1 MRKEKIMKK
10 LTKTTALILSVLMLF
25 GCTSNSA
32 TGGVGDTTPPV
43 ENSVTDSKNESSAT
57 ENSSATDNTSKE
69 SEENLV
75 KNIEGYQTFSYDA
88 DKYEITNDYIY
99 CNIRYSIYDMFT
111 PVEPNLDDL
120 YKETTDVK
128 SSELVALKC
137 RVAGDSYVIIDGKC
151 GETLIMKPFLSL
163 IYTPVVIE
171 EVVDSNNGKCLY
183 NKGDILYI
191 SEYYHIT
198 EQYNDRSLNFV
209 QTAEENLK
217 AQFENK
223 SGEFDSS
230 KHSEIEKK
238 YYDGKME
245 YYNTLRSGNGRY
257 IHTTWNP
264 VLLQKGQSYLIFADN
279 DTTANEVDGNI
290 YNNAYPIVFDLE
302 QSEPFV
308 FKSEKEDNGVF
319 SASYAY
325 RYQWKIL
332 KEKYGEHFKSDIN
345 N

>member
-1 MRKEKIMKK
+1 MKK
-10 LTKTTALILSVLMLF
+10 LTKATALILSALMLF
-25 GCTSNSA
+25 GCTDNNAQSGA
-32 TGGVGDTTPPV
+32 GDTAPPV
-43 ENSVTDSKNESSAT
+43 ENSVTESKNESSIND
-57 ENSSATDNTSKE
+57 NSSSSIS
-69 SEENLV
+69 SENDADLV

-88 DKYEITNDYIY
+88 DKYEITNEYIY
-99 CNIRYSIYDMFT
+99 SNTYYPIYGMYT

-217 AQFENK
+217 AQFENE

-230 KHSEIEKK
+230 KHSEIDKK
-238 YYDGKME
+238 YYDGQME
-245 YYNTLRSGNGRY
+245 YYNALRSANGKY
-257 IHTTWNP
+257 IQTTWNP
-264 VLLQKGQSYLIFADN
+264 VFLQKGQSYLIFADN

-302 QSEPFV
+302 QNEPSV
-308 FKSEKEDNGVF
+308 FKSEKEDDGVF
-319 SASYAY
+319 SANYAY

-332 KEKYGEHFKSDIN
+332 KEKYGEHFKNDIN
-345 N
+345 S

>member
-1 MRKEKIMKK
+1 MKK
-10 LTKTTALILSVLMLF
+10 LTKTAVLILSALMLF
-25 GCTSNSA
+25 GCTDNNAQSGA
-32 TGGVGDTTPPV
+32 GDTTPPS
-43 ENSVTDSKNESSAT
+43 ESSVTDSKNESSGESSAT

-88 DKYEITNDYIY
+88 DKYEITNEYIY
-99 CNIRYSIYDMFT
+99 SNTYYPIYGMYT

-137 RVAGDSYVIIDGKC
+137 RVAGDSYVINDGKC
-151 GETLIMKPFLSL
+151 GETLIMKPSL

-217 AQFENK
+217 AQFENE

-230 KHSEIEKK
+230 KHSEIDKK
-238 YYDGKME
+238 YYDGKIE
-245 YYNTLRSGNGRY
+245 YYNALRSANGKY
-257 IHTTWNP
+257 IQTTWNP
-264 VLLQKGQSYLIFADN
+264 VFLQKGQSYLIFADN

-302 QSEPFV
+302 QSKPSV
-308 FKSEKEDNGVF
+308 FKSEKEDDGVF
-319 SASYAY
+319 RASYAY

-332 KEKYGEHFKSDIN
+332 KEKYGEHFKSDIKN
-345 N
+345 

>member
-1 MRKEKIMKK
+1 MKK
-10 LTKTTALILSVLMLF
+10 ITKTTALILSALMLF

-32 TGGVGDTTPPV
+32 TGGVGDTTPPS
-43 ENSVTDSKNESSAT
+43 ESSVTESKSESSGESSAT
-57 ENSSATDNTSKE
+57 ENSSVTDNTSKE

-75 KNIEGYQTFSYDA
+75 KNIEGYQTFSYDK
-88 DKYEITNDYIY
+88 DKYEITNEYIY
-99 CNIRYSIYDMFT
+99 SNTYRPIYSMYL

-120 YKETTDVK
+120 YKETIDVK

-137 RVAGDSYVIIDGKC
+137 RVVGDSYVINDGKC

-191 SEYYHIT
+191 RESYRIT

-209 QTAEENLK
+209 QKEEENLK

-230 KHSEIEKK
+230 HYSEIEKNIMT
-238 YYDGKME
+238 GKW
-245 YYNTLRSGNGRY
+245 NITTL
-257 IHTTWNP
+257 
-264 VLLQKGQSYLIFADN
+264 
-279 DTTANEVDGNI
+279 
-290 YNNAYPIVFDLE
+290 
-302 QSEPFV
+302 
-308 FKSEKEDNGVF
+308 
-319 SASYAY
+319 
-325 RYQWKIL
+325 
-332 KEKYGEHFKSDIN
+332 
-345 N
+345 

>member
-1 MRKEKIMKK
+1 MKK
-10 LTKTTALILSVLMLF
+10 LTKTTALILSALMLF
-25 GCTSNSA
+25 GCAGNSA
-32 TGGVGDTTPPV
+32 QSSVGDNTPPSGS
-43 ENSVTDSKNESSAT
+43 SVTDSKNESSGESSAT

-88 DKYEITNDYIY
+88 DKYEITNEYIY
-99 CNIRYSIYDMFT
+99 SNTYHSIYDMFT

-230 KHSEIEKK
+230 HYSEIEKK
-238 YYDGKME
+238 YYDGQME
-245 YYNTLRSGNGRY
+245 YYNALRSANGKY
-257 IHTTWNP
+257 IQATWNP
-264 VLLQKGQSYLIFADN
+264 VFLQKGQSYLIFADN

-332 KEKYGEHFKSDIN
+332 KEKYGEHFKS
-345 N
+345 

>member
-1 MRKEKIMKK
+1 MKK

-137 RVAGDSYVIIDGKC
+137 RVAGDSYVINDGKC

-171 EVVDSNNGKCLY
+171 EVVDSNNGK
-183 NKGDILYI
+183 
-191 SEYYHIT
+191 
-198 EQYNDRSLNFV
+198 
-209 QTAEENLK
+209 
-217 AQFENK
+217 
-223 SGEFDSS
+223 
-230 KHSEIEKK
+230 
-238 YYDGKME
+238 
-245 YYNTLRSGNGRY
+245 
-257 IHTTWNP
+257 
-264 VLLQKGQSYLIFADN
+264 
-279 DTTANEVDGNI
+279 
-290 YNNAYPIVFDLE
+290 
-302 QSEPFV
+302 
-308 FKSEKEDNGVF
+308 
-319 SASYAY
+319 
-325 RYQWKIL
+325 
-332 KEKYGEHFKSDIN
+332 
-345 N
+345 

>member
-1 MRKEKIMKK
+1 MKK
-10 LTKTTALILSVLMLF
+10 LTKTAILILSALMLF
-25 GCTSNSA
+25 GCTDNNAQSGA
-32 TGGVGDTTPPV
+32 GDTTPPA
-43 ENSVTDSKNESSAT
+43 ENSVTDSKNENSDKISDIK
-57 ENSSATDNTSKE
+57 NSSASDNSGAE
-69 SEENLV
+69 NDENLV

-88 DKYEITNDYIY
+88 DKYEITNEYIY
-99 CNIRYSIYDMFT
+99 SNTYYPIYGMYT

-137 RVAGDSYVIIDGKC
+137 RVAGDSYVINDGKC

-191 SEYYHIT
+191 REYYHIT

-230 KHSEIEKK
+230 HYSENHKK
-238 YYDGKME
+238 YYDGQME
-245 YYNTLRSGNGRY
+245 YYNALRSANGKY
-257 IHTTWNP
+257 IQATWNP
-264 VLLQKGQSYLIFADN
+264 VFLQKGQSYLIFADN

-302 QSEPFV
+302 QSEPSV
-308 FKSEKEDNGVF
+308 FKSEKEDDGVF
-319 SASYAY
+319 RASYAY
-325 RYQWKIL
+325 HYQWKIL
-332 KEKYGEHFKSDIN
+332 KEKYGEHFKSDIKN
-345 N
+345 

>member
-1 MRKEKIMKK
+1 MKK
-10 LTKTTALILSVLMLF
+10 LTKTAVLILSALMLF
-25 GCTSNSA
+25 GCADNSA
-32 TGGVGDTTPPV
+32 QSSAGDTTPAAK
-43 ENSVTDSKNESSAT
+43 NSVTESESSDKISDIK
-57 ENSSATDNTSKE
+57 NSSASDNSGA
-69 SEENLV
+69 ENDEDLV

-88 DKYEITNDYIY
+88 DKYEITNEYIY
-99 CNIRYSIYDMFT
+99 SNTYRPIYDMYT

-128 SSELVALKC
+128 STELVALKC

-191 SEYYHIT
+191 SEYYYIT

-230 KHSEIEKK
+230 HYSEIEKK
-238 YYDGKME
+238 YYDGQME
-245 YYNTLRSGNGRY
+245 YYNALRSANGRY
-257 IHTTWNP
+257 IQATWNP
-264 VLLQKGQSYLIFADN
+264 VFLQKGQSYLIFADN

-302 QSEPFV
+302 QSKPSV
-308 FKSEKEDNGVF
+308 FKSEKEDDGVF
-319 SASYAY
+319 RASYAY

-332 KEKYGEHFKSDIN
+332 KEKYGEHFKSDIKN
-345 N
+345 

>member
-1 MRKEKIMKK
+1 MKK
-10 LTKTTALILSVLMLF
+10 LTKTAILILSALMLF
-25 GCTSNSA
+25 GCTDNNAQSGA
-32 TGGVGDTTPPV
+32 GDTTPPA
-43 ENSVTDSKNESSAT
+43 ENSVTDSKNENSDKISDIK
-57 ENSSATDNTSKE
+57 NSSASDNSGAE
-69 SEENLV
+69 NDENLV

-88 DKYEITNDYIY
+88 DKYEITNEYIY
-99 CNIRYSIYDMFT
+99 SNTYYPIYGMYT

-137 RVAGDSYVIIDGKC
+137 RVAGDSYVINDGKC

-191 SEYYHIT
+191 REYYHIT

-332 KEKYGEHFKSDIN
+332 KEKYGEHFKS
-345 N
+345 

>member
-1 MRKEKIMKK
+1 MKK
-10 LTKTTALILSVLMLF
+10 LTKTTALILSALMLF

-43 ENSVTDSKNESSAT
+43 ENSVTDSENESSAT

-137 RVAGDSYVIIDGKC
+137 RVAGDSYVINDGKC

-191 SEYYHIT
+191 RESYDIT

-230 KHSEIEKK
+230 H
-238 YYDGKME
+238 
-245 YYNTLRSGNGRY
+245 Y
-257 IHTTWNP
+257 IDAE
-264 VLLQKGQSYLIFADN
+264 LLPPTQRKINKRQHEAD
-279 DTTANEVDGNI
+279 
-290 YNNAYPIVFDLE
+290 
-302 QSEPFV
+302 
-308 FKSEKEDNGVF
+308 
-319 SASYAY
+319 
-325 RYQWKIL
+325 
-332 KEKYGEHFKSDIN
+332 
-345 N
+345 

>member
-1 MRKEKIMKK
+1 
-10 LTKTTALILSVLMLF
+10 MLF
-25 GCTSNSA
+25 GCAGNSA
-32 TGGVGDTTPPV
+32 HSSAGDTTPPA
-43 ENSVTDSKNESSAT
+43 ENSVTESKSENSDIK
-57 ENSSATDNTSKE
+57 NSSASDNSGAE
-69 SEENLV
+69 NDENLV

-88 DKYEITNDYIY
+88 DKYEITNEYIY
-99 CNIRYSIYDMFT
+99 SNTYHPIYDMYT

-137 RVAGDSYVIIDGKC
+137 RVAGDSYVINDGKC

-209 QTAEENLK
+209 QKAEENLSD
-217 AQFENK
+217 QFENE

-230 KHSEIEKK
+230 NHSENDKR
-238 YYDGKME
+238 YYESK
-245 YYNTLRSGNGRY
+245 
-257 IHTTWNP
+257 
-264 VLLQKGQSYLIFADN
+264 
-279 DTTANEVDGNI
+279 
-290 YNNAYPIVFDLE
+290 
-302 QSEPFV
+302 
-308 FKSEKEDNGVF
+308 
-319 SASYAY
+319 
-325 RYQWKIL
+325 
-332 KEKYGEHFKSDIN
+332 
-345 N
+345 

>member
-1 MRKEKIMKK
+1 MKK
-10 LTKTTALILSVLMLF
+10 LTKTTALILSALMLF
-25 GCTSNSA
+25 GCAGNSA
-32 TGGVGDTTPPV
+32 HSGAGDTTPPA
-43 ENSVTDSKNESSAT
+43 ENSVTESKSENSDIK
-57 ENSSATDNTSKE
+57 NSSASDNSGAE
-69 SEENLV
+69 NDENLV
-75 KNIEGYQTFSYDA
+75 KNIDGYQTFSYDA
-88 DKYEITNDYIY
+88 DKYEITNEYIY
-99 CNIRYSIYDMFT
+99 SNTYHPIYDMFT

-137 RVAGDSYVIIDGKC
+137 RVAGDSYVINDGKC

-171 EVVDSNNGKCLY
+171 EVVDSKNGKCLY

-209 QTAEENLK
+209 QKAEENLSD
-217 AQFENK
+217 QFENE

-230 KHSEIEKK
+230 NHSENDKR
-238 YYDGKME
+238 YYDGQME
-245 YYNTLRSGNGRY
+245 YYNASRSANGKY
-257 IHTTWNP
+257 IQTTWNP
-264 VLLQKGQSYLIFADN
+264 VFLQKGQSYLIFADN

-302 QSEPFV
+302 QSKPSV
-308 FKSEKEDNGVF
+308 FKSEKEDDGVF
-319 SASYAY
+319 RASYAY

-332 KEKYGEHFKSDIN
+332 KEKYGEHFKSDIKN
-345 N
+345 

>member
-1 MRKEKIMKK
+1 MKK
-10 LTKTTALILSVLMLF
+10 LTKTAVLILSALMLF
-25 GCTSNSA
+25 GCADNNARSGA
-32 TGGVGDTTPPV
+32 GDTTLPS
-43 ENSVTDSKNESSAT
+43 ESSVTESKSESSIND
-57 ENSSATDNTSKE
+57 NSSSSIS
-69 SEENLV
+69 SEAENDADLV
-75 KNIEGYQTFSYDA
+75 KNIEGYQTFSYDE
-88 DKYEITNDYIY
+88 DKYEITNEYIY
-99 CNIRYSIYDMFT
+99 CNTNYPIYDMYT
-111 PVEPNLDDL
+111 PVEPNLDNL

-137 RVAGDSYVIIDGKC
+137 RVAGDSYVINDGKC

-171 EVVDSNNGKCLY
+171 EVVNSNNGKCLY

-191 SEYYHIT
+191 REFYYIT

-209 QTAEENLK
+209 QKAEENLS
-217 AQFENK
+217 AQFENE

-230 KHSEIEKK
+230 NHSENDKR
-238 YYDGKME
+238 YYDGQME
-245 YYNTLRSGNGRY
+245 YYNALRSANGKY
-257 IHTTWNP
+257 IQTTWNP
-264 VLLQKGQSYLIFADN
+264 VFLQKGQSYLIFADN

-302 QSEPFV
+302 QSEPSV
-308 FKSEKEDNGVF
+308 FKSEKEDDGVF

-332 KEKYGEHFKSDIN
+332 KEKYGDHFKK
-345 N
+345 

>member
-1 MRKEKIMKK
+1 MKK
-10 LTKTTALILSVLMLF
+10 LTKTTALILSALMLF
-25 GCTSNSA
+25 GCAGNSA
-32 TGGVGDTTPPV
+32 HSGAGDTTPPA
-43 ENSVTDSKNESSAT
+43 ENSVTESKSENSDIK
-57 ENSSATDNTSKE
+57 NSSASDNSGAE
-69 SEENLV
+69 NDENLV

-88 DKYEITNDYIY
+88 DKYEITNEYIY
-99 CNIRYSIYDMFT
+99 SNTYHPIYDMFT

-137 RVAGDSYVIIDGKC
+137 RVAGDSYVINDGKC

-171 EVVDSNNGKCLY
+171 EVVDSKNGKCLY

-209 QTAEENLK
+209 QKAEENLK

-230 KHSEIEKK
+230 NHSENDKR
-238 YYDGKME
+238 YYDGQME
-245 YYNTLRSGNGRY
+245 YYNASRSANGKY
-257 IHTTWNP
+257 IQTTWNP
-264 VLLQKGQSYLIFADN
+264 VFLQKGQSYLIFADN

-302 QSEPFV
+302 QSKPSV
-308 FKSEKEDNGVF
+308 FKSEKEDDGVF
-319 SASYAY
+319 RASYAY

-332 KEKYGEHFKSDIN
+332 KEKYGEHFKSDIKN
-345 N
+345 

>member
-1 MRKEKIMKK
+1 MKK

-25 GCTSNSA
+25 GCAGNSA
-32 TGGVGDTTPPV
+32 HSSAGDTTPPA
-43 ENSVTDSKNESSAT
+43 ENSVTESKSENSDIK
-57 ENSSATDNTSKE
+57 NSSASDNSGAE
-69 SEENLV
+69 NDENLV
-75 KNIEGYQTFSYDA
+75 KNIDGYQTFSYDA
-88 DKYEITNDYIY
+88 DKYEITNEYIY
-99 CNIRYSIYDMFT
+99 SNTYHPIYDMYT

-137 RVAGDSYVIIDGKC
+137 RVAGDSYVINDGKC

-209 QTAEENLK
+209 QKAEENLSD
-217 AQFENK
+217 QFENE

-230 KHSEIEKK
+230 NHSENDKR
-238 YYDGKME
+238 YYDGQME
-245 YYNTLRSGNGRY
+245 YYNALRSANGKY
-257 IHTTWNP
+257 IQTTWNP
-264 VLLQKGQSYLIFADN
+264 VFLQKGQSYLIFADN

-302 QSEPFV
+302 QSKPSV
-308 FKSEKEDNGVF
+308 FKSEKEDDGVF
-319 SASYAY
+319 RASYAY

-332 KEKYGEHFKSDIN
+332 KEKYGEHFKSDIKN
-345 N
+345 

>member
-1 MRKEKIMKK
+1 
-10 LTKTTALILSVLMLF
+10 MLF
-25 GCTSNSA
+25 RS
-32 TGGVGDTTPPV
+32 
-43 ENSVTDSKNESSAT
+43 
-57 ENSSATDNTSKE
+57 
-69 SEENLV
+69 
-75 KNIEGYQTFSYDA
+75 
-88 DKYEITNDYIY
+88 
-99 CNIRYSIYDMFT
+99 
-111 PVEPNLDDL
+111 
-120 YKETTDVK
+120 
-128 SSELVALKC
+128 
-137 RVAGDSYVIIDGKC
+137 
-151 GETLIMKPFLSL
+151 
-163 IYTPVVIE
+163 E

-308 FKSEKEDNGVF
+308 FKSEKED
-319 SASYAY
+319 
-325 RYQWKIL
+325 KI
-332 KEKYGEHFKSDIN
+332 GRAHV
-345 N
+345 

>member
-1 MRKEKIMKK
+1 MKK
-10 LTKTTALILSVLMLF
+10 LTKTTALILSALMLF
-25 GCTSNSA
+25 GCAGNSA
-32 TGGVGDTTPPV
+32 QSDAGDTTLPS
-43 ENSVTDSKNESSAT
+43 ESSVTDSKNESSGESSAT
-57 ENSSATDNTSKE
+57 ENSSVTDNTSKE

-75 KNIEGYQTFSYDA
+75 KNIEGYQTFSYDE
-88 DKYEITNDYIY
+88 DKYEITNEYIY
-99 CNIRYSIYDMFT
+99 CNTNYSIYDMYT
-111 PVEPNLDDL
+111 PVEPNLDNL

-137 RVAGDSYVIIDGKC
+137 RVAGDSYVINDGKC

-171 EVVDSNNGKCLY
+171 EVVNSNNGKCLY

-191 SEYYHIT
+191 REFYYIT

-209 QTAEENLK
+209 QKAEENLS
-217 AQFENK
+217 AQFENE

-230 KHSEIEKK
+230 NHSENDKK
-238 YYDGKME
+238 YYDGQME
-245 YYNTLRSGNGRY
+245 YYNALRSANGKY
-257 IHTTWNP
+257 IQTTWNP
-264 VLLQKGQSYLIFADN
+264 VFLQKGQSYLIFADN

-302 QSEPFV
+302 QSEPSV
-308 FKSEKEDNGVF
+308 FKSEKEDDGVF

-332 KEKYGEHFKSDIN
+332 KEKYGDHFKK
-345 N
+345 

>member
-1 MRKEKIMKK
+1 MKK

-32 TGGVGDTTPPV
+32 NGGVGDTTPPV
-43 ENSVTDSKNESSAT
+43 ENSVTDSKNESKTESSAT

-88 DKYEITNDYIY
+88 DKYEITNEYIY
-99 CNIRYSIYDMFT
+99 SNTYHSIYDMFT

-191 SEYYHIT
+191 REHYYIT

-230 KHSEIEKK
+230 HYSEIEKNIMT
-238 YYDGKME
+238 GKW
-245 YYNTLRSGNGRY
+245 NITTL
-257 IHTTWNP
+257 
-264 VLLQKGQSYLIFADN
+264 
-279 DTTANEVDGNI
+279 
-290 YNNAYPIVFDLE
+290 
-302 QSEPFV
+302 
-308 FKSEKEDNGVF
+308 
-319 SASYAY
+319 
-325 RYQWKIL
+325 
-332 KEKYGEHFKSDIN
+332 
-345 N
+345 

>member
-1 MRKEKIMKK
+1 MKK
-10 LTKTTALILSVLMLF
+10 LTKTAILILSALMLF
-25 GCTSNSA
+25 GCTDNNAQSGA
-32 TGGVGDTTPPV
+32 GDTTPPA
-43 ENSVTDSKNESSAT
+43 ENSVTDSKNENSDKISDIK
-57 ENSSATDNTSKE
+57 NSSASDNSGAE
-69 SEENLV
+69 NDENLV

-191 SEYYHIT
+191 REYYHIT

-230 KHSEIEKK
+230 HYSENHKK
-238 YYDGKME
+238 YYDGQME
-245 YYNTLRSGNGRY
+245 YYNALRSANGKY
-257 IHTTWNP
+257 IQATWNP
-264 VLLQKGQSYLIFADN
+264 VFLQKGQSYLIFADN

-302 QSEPFV
+302 QSEPSV
-308 FKSEKEDNGVF
+308 FKSEKEDDGVF
-319 SASYAY
+319 RASYAY
-325 RYQWKIL
+325 HYQWKIL
-332 KEKYGEHFKSDIN
+332 KEKYGEHFKK
-345 N
+345 

>member
-1 MRKEKIMKK
+1 MKK
-10 LTKTTALILSVLMLF
+10 LTKATALILSTLMLF
-25 GCTSNSA
+25 GCADNNARS
-32 TGGVGDTTPPV
+32 GVGDTTLPS
-43 ENSVTDSKNESSAT
+43 ESSVTESKSESSGESSAT
-57 ENSSATDNTSKE
+57 ENSSVIDNTSKE

-75 KNIEGYQTFSYDA
+75 KNIEGYQTFSYDE
-88 DKYEITNDYIY
+88 DKYEITNEYIY
-99 CNIRYSIYDMFT
+99 SNTYHPLYGMYM

-137 RVAGDSYVIIDGKC
+137 SVAGDSYVINDGKC

-191 SEYYHIT
+191 REFYYIT

-209 QTAEENLK
+209 QKAEENLSD
-217 AQFENK
+217 QFENE

-230 KHSEIEKK
+230 NHSENDKR
-238 YYDGKME
+238 YYDGQME
-245 YYNTLRSGNGRY
+245 YYNALRSANGKY
-257 IHTTWNP
+257 IQTTWNP
-264 VLLQKGQSYLIFADN
+264 VFLQKGQSYLIFADN

-302 QSEPFV
+302 RSEPSV
-308 FKSEKEDNGVF
+308 FKSERKDDGVF

-325 RYQWKIL
+325 HYQWKKL
-332 KEKYGEHFKSDIN
+332 KEKYGDHFKK
-345 N
+345 

>member
-1 MRKEKIMKK
+1 MQ
-10 LTKTTALILSVLMLF
+10 S
-25 GCTSNSA
+25 
-32 TGGVGDTTPPV
+32 
-43 ENSVTDSKNESSAT
+43 
-57 ENSSATDNTSKE
+57 
-69 SEENLV
+69 
-75 KNIEGYQTFSYDA
+75 
-88 DKYEITNDYIY
+88 
-99 CNIRYSIYDMFT
+99 
-111 PVEPNLDDL
+111 
-120 YKETTDVK
+120 
-128 SSELVALKC
+128 C
-137 RVAGDSYVIIDGKC
+137 RRSYVINDGKC

-191 SEYYHIT
+191 SEYYYIT

-209 QTAEENLK
+209 QTAQENLK

-223 SGEFDSS
+223 SGKFDSS
-230 KHSEIEKK
+230 HYSEIDKK
-238 YYDGKME
+238 YYDGQME
-245 YYNTLRSGNGRY
+245 YYNALRSANGKY
-257 IHTTWNP
+257 IQTTWNP
-264 VLLQKGQSYLIFADN
+264 VFLQKGQSYLIFADN

-302 QSEPFV
+302 QSEPSV

-319 SASYAY
+319 CASYAY

-332 KEKYGEHFKSDIN
+332 KEKYGDHFKSDIN

>member
-1 MRKEKIMKK
+1 MKK
-10 LTKTTALILSVLMLF
+10 LTKTAILILSALMLF
-25 GCTSNSA
+25 GCTDNNAQSGA
-32 TGGVGDTTPPV
+32 GDTTPPA
-43 ENSVTDSKNESSAT
+43 ENSVTDSKNENSDKISDIK
-57 ENSSATDNTSKE
+57 NSSASDNSGAE
-69 SEENLV
+69 NDENLV

-137 RVAGDSYVIIDGKC
+137 RVAGDSYVINDGKC

-191 SEYYHIT
+191 REYYHIT

-230 KHSEIEKK
+230 HYSENHKK
-238 YYDGKME
+238 YYDGQME
-245 YYNTLRSGNGRY
+245 YYNALRSANGKY
-257 IHTTWNP
+257 IQATWNP
-264 VLLQKGQSYLIFADN
+264 VFLQKGQSYLIFADN

-302 QSEPFV
+302 QSEPSV

-332 KEKYGEHFKSDIN
+332 KEKYGEHFKS
-345 N
+345 

>member
-1 MRKEKIMKK
+1 
-10 LTKTTALILSVLMLF
+10 
-25 GCTSNSA
+25 
-32 TGGVGDTTPPV
+32 
-43 ENSVTDSKNESSAT
+43 
-57 ENSSATDNTSKE
+57 
-69 SEENLV
+69 
-75 KNIEGYQTFSYDA
+75 
-88 DKYEITNDYIY
+88 
-99 CNIRYSIYDMFT
+99 
-111 PVEPNLDDL
+111 
-120 YKETTDVK
+120 
-128 SSELVALKC
+128 
-137 RVAGDSYVIIDGKC
+137 
-151 GETLIMKPFLSL
+151 MKPFLSL

-245 YYNTLRSGNGRY
+245 YYNTFKKWKRKIYTYNVESC
-257 IHTTWNP
+257 
-264 VLLQKGQSYLIFADN
+264 LLQKGQSYLIFADN

-302 QSEPFV
+302 QSKPSV
-308 FKSEKEDNGVF
+308 FKSEKEDDGVF
-319 SASYAY
+319 RASYAY
-325 RYQWKIL
+325 HYQWKIL
-332 KEKYGEHFKSDIN
+332 KEKYGEHFKSDIKN
-345 N
+345 

>member
-1 MRKEKIMKK
+1 MKK
-10 LTKTTALILSVLMLF
+10 LTKTTALILSALMLF
-25 GCTSNSA
+25 GCAGNSA
-32 TGGVGDTTPPV
+32 HSGAGDTTPPA
-43 ENSVTDSKNESSAT
+43 ENSVTESKSENSDIK
-57 ENSSATDNTSKE
+57 NSSASDNSGAE
-69 SEENLV
+69 NDENLV
-75 KNIEGYQTFSYDA
+75 KNIDGYQTFSYDA
-88 DKYEITNDYIY
+88 DKYEITNEYIY
-99 CNIRYSIYDMFT
+99 SNTYHPIYDMFT

-137 RVAGDSYVIIDGKC
+137 RVAGDSYVINDGKC

-171 EVVDSNNGKCLY
+171 EVVDSKNGKCLY

-209 QTAEENLK
+209 QKAEENLK

-230 KHSEIEKK
+230 NHSENDKR
-238 YYDGKME
+238 YYDGQME
-245 YYNTLRSGNGRY
+245 YYNALRSANGKY
-257 IHTTWNP
+257 IQTTWNP
-264 VLLQKGQSYLIFADN
+264 VFLQKGQSYLIFADN

-302 QSEPFV
+302 QSKPSV
-308 FKSEKEDNGVF
+308 FKSEKEDDGVF
-319 SASYAY
+319 RASYAY

-332 KEKYGEHFKSDIN
+332 KEKYGEHFKSDIKN
-345 N
+345 

>member
-1 MRKEKIMKK
+1 MKK

-25 GCTSNSA
+25 GCAGNSA
-32 TGGVGDTTPPV
+32 HSSAGDTTPPA
-43 ENSVTDSKNESSAT
+43 ENSVTESKSENSDIK
-57 ENSSATDNTSKE
+57 NSSASDNSGAE
-69 SEENLV
+69 NDENLV

-88 DKYEITNDYIY
+88 DKYEITNEYIY
-99 CNIRYSIYDMFT
+99 SNTYHPIYDMYT

-137 RVAGDSYVIIDGKC
+137 RVAGDSYVINDGKC
-151 GETLIMKPFLSL
+151 GETLIMKPILSL

-191 SEYYHIT
+191 RESYYIT

-209 QTAEENLK
+209 QKEEENLK

-230 KHSEIEKK
+230 HYSEIEKK
-238 YYDGKME
+238 YYDGQME
-245 YYNTLRSGNGRY
+245 YYNALRSANGKY
-257 IHTTWNP
+257 IQTTWNP
-264 VLLQKGQSYLIFADN
+264 VFLQKGQSYLIFADN

-290 YNNAYPIVFDLE
+290 YNSAYPIVFDLE
-302 QSEPFV
+302 QSKPSV
-308 FKSEKEDNGVF
+308 FKSEKEDDGVF
-319 SASYAY
+319 RASYAY

-332 KEKYGEHFKSDIN
+332 KEKYGEHFKS
-345 N
+345 

>member
-1 MRKEKIMKK
+1 MKK
-10 LTKTTALILSVLMLF
+10 LTKATALILSALMLF
-25 GCTSNSA
+25 GCTDNNAQSGA
-32 TGGVGDTTPPV
+32 GDTTPPS
-43 ENSVTDSKNESSAT
+43 ESSVTDSKNESSGESSAT

-88 DKYEITNDYIY
+88 DKYEITNEYIY
-99 CNIRYSIYDMFT
+99 SNTYYPIYGMYT

-191 SEYYHIT
+191 REYYHIT
-198 EQYNDRSLNFV
+198 EQYNYRSLNFV

-230 KHSEIEKK
+230 HYSENHKK
-238 YYDGKME
+238 YYDGQME
-245 YYNTLRSGNGRY
+245 YYNALRSANGKY
-257 IHTTWNP
+257 IQATWNP
-264 VLLQKGQSYLIFADN
+264 VFLQKGQSYLIFADN

-302 QSEPFV
+302 QSEPSV
-308 FKSEKEDNGVF
+308 FKSEKEDDGV
-319 SASYAY
+319 SVQAMHTIISG
-325 RYQWKIL
+325 RYL
-332 KEKYGEHFKSDIN
+332 KKSTGSISKAI
-345 N
+345 

>member
-1 MRKEKIMKK
+1 MKK
-10 LTKTTALILSVLMLF
+10 LTKTAVLILSALMLF
-25 GCTSNSA
+25 GCADNSA
-32 TGGVGDTTPPV
+32 QSSAGDTTPPAN
-43 ENSVTDSKNESSAT
+43 NSVTESKSENSDKISDIK
-57 ENSSATDNTSKE
+57 NSSASDNSGA
-69 SEENLV
+69 ENDEDLV
-75 KNIEGYQTFSYDA
+75 KNIEGYQTFSYDE
-88 DKYEITNDYIY
+88 DKYEITNEYIY
-99 CNIRYSIYDMFT
+99 CNTYYSIYDMYT

-137 RVAGDSYVIIDGKC
+137 RVAGDSYVINDGKC

-163 IYTPVVIE
+163 IHTPVVIE

-332 KEKYGEHFKSDIN
+332 KEKYGEHFKSDIKN
-345 N
+345 

>member
-1 MRKEKIMKK
+1 MKK
-10 LTKTTALILSVLMLF
+10 LTKTAILILSALMLF
-25 GCTSNSA
+25 GCTDNNAQSGA
-32 TGGVGDTTPPV
+32 GDTTPPA
-43 ENSVTDSKNESSAT
+43 ENSVTDSKNENSDKISDIK
-57 ENSSATDNTSKE
+57 NSSASDNSGAE
-69 SEENLV
+69 NDENLV

-137 RVAGDSYVIIDGKC
+137 RVAGDSYVINDGKC

-191 SEYYHIT
+191 REYYHIT

-230 KHSEIEKK
+230 HYSENHKK
-238 YYDGKME
+238 YYDGQME
-245 YYNTLRSGNGRY
+245 YYNALRSANGKY
-257 IHTTWNP
+257 IQATWNP
-264 VLLQKGQSYLIFADN
+264 VFLQKGQSYLIFADN

-302 QSEPFV
+302 QSEPSV
-308 FKSEKEDNGVF
+308 FKSEKEDDGVF
-319 SASYAY
+319 RASYAY
-325 RYQWKIL
+325 HYQWKIL
-332 KEKYGEHFKSDIN
+332 KEKYGEHFKS
-345 N
+345 

>member
-1 MRKEKIMKK
+1 
-10 LTKTTALILSVLMLF
+10 
-25 GCTSNSA
+25 
-32 TGGVGDTTPPV
+32 
-43 ENSVTDSKNESSAT
+43 
-57 ENSSATDNTSKE
+57 
-69 SEENLV
+69 
-75 KNIEGYQTFSYDA
+75 
-88 DKYEITNDYIY
+88 
-99 CNIRYSIYDMFT
+99 MFT

-137 RVAGDSYVIIDGKC
+137 RVAGDSYVINDGKC

-191 SEYYHIT
+191 RESYRIT

-332 KEKYGEHFKSDIN
+332 KEKYGEHFKS
-345 N
+345 

>member
-1 MRKEKIMKK
+1 M
-10 LTKTTALILSVLMLF
+10 
-25 GCTSNSA
+25 
-32 TGGVGDTTPPV
+32 
-43 ENSVTDSKNESSAT
+43 
-57 ENSSATDNTSKE
+57 
-69 SEENLV
+69 
-75 KNIEGYQTFSYDA
+75 
-88 DKYEITNDYIY
+88 
-99 CNIRYSIYDMFT
+99 
-111 PVEPNLDDL
+111 

-191 SEYYHIT
+191 RESYRIT

-209 QTAEENLK
+209 QKAEENLK

-230 KHSEIEKK
+230 HYSEIEKK
-238 YYDGKME
+238 YYDGQME

-264 VLLQKGQSYLIFADN
+264 VLMQKGQSYLIFADN

-308 FKSEKEDNGVF
+308 FKSEKEDDGVF
-319 SASYAY
+319 TASYAY
-325 RYQWKIL
+325 HYQWKIL
-332 KEKYGEHFKSDIN
+332 KEKYGEHFKSDIKN
-345 N
+345 

>member
-1 MRKEKIMKK
+1 MKK
-10 LTKTTALILSVLMLF
+10 LTKTAILILSALMLF
-25 GCTSNSA
+25 GCTDNNAQSGA
-32 TGGVGDTTPPV
+32 GDTTPPA
-43 ENSVTDSKNESSAT
+43 ENSVTDSKNESKTESSAT

-75 KNIEGYQTFSYDA
+75 KNIEGYQTFSYDK
-88 DKYEITNDYIY
+88 DKYEITNEYIY
-99 CNIRYSIYDMFT
+99 SNTYRNLYSMYL

-120 YKETTDVK
+120 YKETIDVK

-151 GETLIMKPFLSL
+151 GETLIMKPFLSF

-191 SEYYHIT
+191 RESYRIT

-209 QTAEENLK
+209 QKAEENLK

-230 KHSEIEKK
+230 HYSEIEKNIMT
-238 YYDGKME
+238 GKW
-245 YYNTLRSGNGRY
+245 NITTL
-257 IHTTWNP
+257 
-264 VLLQKGQSYLIFADN
+264 
-279 DTTANEVDGNI
+279 
-290 YNNAYPIVFDLE
+290 
-302 QSEPFV
+302 
-308 FKSEKEDNGVF
+308 
-319 SASYAY
+319 
-325 RYQWKIL
+325 
-332 KEKYGEHFKSDIN
+332 
-345 N
+345 

>member
-1 MRKEKIMKK
+1 MKK
-10 LTKTTALILSVLMLF
+10 LTKTTALILSALMLF
-25 GCTSNSA
+25 GCAGNSA
-32 TGGVGDTTPPV
+32 HSGAGDTTPPA
-43 ENSVTDSKNESSAT
+43 ENSVTESKSENSDIK
-57 ENSSATDNTSKE
+57 NSSASDNSGAE
-69 SEENLV
+69 NDENLV
-75 KNIEGYQTFSYDA
+75 KNIDGYQTFSYDA
-88 DKYEITNDYIY
+88 DKYEITNEYIY
-99 CNIRYSIYDMFT
+99 SNTYHPIYDMYT

-137 RVAGDSYVIIDGKC
+137 RVAGDSYVINDGKC

-171 EVVDSNNGKCLY
+171 EVVDSKNGKCLY

-209 QTAEENLK
+209 QKAEENLK

-230 KHSEIEKK
+230 NHSENDKR
-238 YYDGKME
+238 YYDGQME
-245 YYNTLRSGNGRY
+245 YYNALRSANGKY
-257 IHTTWNP
+257 IQTTWNP
-264 VLLQKGQSYLIFADN
+264 VFLQKGQSYLIFADN

-302 QSEPFV
+302 QSKPSV
-308 FKSEKEDNGVF
+308 FKSEKEDDGVF
-319 SASYAY
+319 RASYAY

-332 KEKYGEHFKSDIN
+332 KEKYGEHFKSDIKN
-345 N
+345 

>member
-1 MRKEKIMKK
+1 MKK
-10 LTKTTALILSVLMLF
+10 LTKTAILILSALMLF
-25 GCTSNSA
+25 GCTDNNAQSGA
-32 TGGVGDTTPPV
+32 GDTTPPA
-43 ENSVTDSKNESSAT
+43 ENSVTDSKNENSDKISDIK
-57 ENSSATDNTSKE
+57 NSSASDNSGAE
-69 SEENLV
+69 NDENLV

-137 RVAGDSYVIIDGKC
+137 RVAGDSYVINDGKC

-191 SEYYHIT
+191 REYYHIT

-230 KHSEIEKK
+230 HYSENHKK
-238 YYDGKME
+238 YYDGQME
-245 YYNTLRSGNGRY
+245 YYNALRSANGKY
-257 IHTTWNP
+257 IQATWNP
-264 VLLQKGQSYLIFADN
+264 VFLQKGQSYLIFADN

-302 QSEPFV
+302 QSEPSV
-308 FKSEKEDNGVF
+308 FKSEKEDDGVF
-319 SASYAY
+319 RASYAY
-325 RYQWKIL
+325 HYQWKIL
-332 KEKYGEHFKSDIN
+332 KEKYGEHFKSDIKN
-345 N
+345 

>member
-1 MRKEKIMKK
+1 MKK
-10 LTKTTALILSVLMLF
+10 LTKTAILILSALMLF
-25 GCTSNSA
+25 GCAGNSA
-32 TGGVGDTTPPV
+32 QSSVGDNTPPSGS
-43 ENSVTDSKNESSAT
+43 SVTDSKNESSGESSAT

-88 DKYEITNDYIY
+88 DKYEITNEYIY
-99 CNIRYSIYDMFT
+99 SNTYHSIYDMFT

-137 RVAGDSYVIIDGKC
+137 RVAGDSYVINDGKC

-230 KHSEIEKK
+230 HYSEIEKK
-238 YYDGKME
+238 YYDGQME
-245 YYNTLRSGNGRY
+245 YYNALRSANGKY
-257 IHTTWNP
+257 IQATWNP
-264 VLLQKGQSYLIFADN
+264 VFLQKGQSYLIFADN

-332 KEKYGEHFKSDIN
+332 KEKYGEHFKS
-345 N
+345 

>member
-1 MRKEKIMKK
+1 MKK

-25 GCTSNSA
+25 GCAGNSA
-32 TGGVGDTTPPV
+32 HSSAGDTTPPA
-43 ENSVTDSKNESSAT
+43 ENSVTESKSENSDIK
-57 ENSSATDNTSKE
+57 NSSASDNSGAE
-69 SEENLV
+69 NDENLV

-88 DKYEITNDYIY
+88 DKYEITNEYIY
-99 CNIRYSIYDMFT
+99 SNTYHPIYDMYT

-137 RVAGDSYVIIDGKC
+137 RVAGDSYVINDGKC

-191 SEYYHIT
+191 RESYYIT

-209 QTAEENLK
+209 QKEEENLK

-230 KHSEIEKK
+230 HYSEIEKK
-238 YYDGKME
+238 YYDGQME
-245 YYNTLRSGNGRY
+245 YYNALRSANGKY
-257 IHTTWNP
+257 IQTTWNP
-264 VLLQKGQSYLIFADN
+264 VFLQKGQSYLIFADN

-302 QSEPFV
+302 QSKPSV
-308 FKSEKEDNGVF
+308 FKSEKEDDGVF
-319 SASYAY
+319 RASYAY

-332 KEKYGEHFKSDIN
+332 KEKYGEHFKS
-345 N
+345 